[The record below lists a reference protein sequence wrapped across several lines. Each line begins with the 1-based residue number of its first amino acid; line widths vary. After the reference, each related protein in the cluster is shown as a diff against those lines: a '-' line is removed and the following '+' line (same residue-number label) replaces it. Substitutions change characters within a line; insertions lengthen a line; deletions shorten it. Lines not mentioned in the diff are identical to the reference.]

1 MKRTANAD
9 WIGDTQNGQGKI
21 SSLSGAL
28 NELPYSFKTRFLSE
42 DGKAGTNPEELIA
55 AAHAACF
62 TMATSHVLN
71 QAGFTA
77 ESLHTEAEVDIRPGA
92 NGFSIEAITLRLQA
106 KVPNIT
112 AEQFK
117 TFAEA
122 AKANCP
128 VSKALAAVPI
138 SLEVQFLS

>member
-1 MKRTANAD
+1 MKRTADAY
-9 WIGDTQNGQGKI
+9 WTGDTQNGQGTI
-21 SSLSGAL
+21 STMSGAL
-28 NELPYSFKTRFLSE
+28 NEQPYSFKTRFLSE

-62 TMATSHVLN
+62 TMATSHILN

-77 ESLHTEAEVDIRPGA
+77 DNLHTVAAVDIRPGA
-92 NGFSIEAITLRLQA
+92 DGFSIEGITLQIQG
-106 KVPNIT
+106 KVPNLT
-112 AEQFK
+112 AEQFQAY
-117 TFAEA
+117 AET

-138 SLEVQFLS
+138 SLEVEFQN